1 MNREF
6 LVTKVLCAACGSPV
20 ELEYSTGSFPYCDGE
35 PTGSAMVQLIIK
47 AHPCRCTLRAA
58 EELETIKRLL
68 K

>member
-1 MNREF
+1 
-6 LVTKVLCAACGSPV
+6 
-20 ELEYSTGSFPYCDGE
+20 
-35 PTGSAMVQLIIK
+35 MVQLIIK